1 MRGARVPARRIH
13 CMFARRGSTPTS
25 RLGESRRAPN
35 PRIRGPHMGP
45 VPARDA
51 SGSCACV
58 QRPASRPLGG
68 TADGAANPNGTT
80 CPAAKHGVHTSAGNL
95 AGMERAWRTL
105 WTGRAWRSG
114 RTLRGRS
121 GRAWRT
127 LRTGRGRTGPRGP
140 GGPSRGR
147 TLAGA
152 DLVGLAAPPA
162 ANGLAGVPA
171 PAVRGCV
178 RQLGGYQRRE
188 RQRRERQRR
197 E

>member
-95 AGMERAWRTL
+95 AGMERAGVADQAGLADRADL
-105 WTGRAWRSG
+105 AGAGRASRTGRASRAG
-114 RTLRGRS
+114 RTR
-121 GRAWRT
+121 RT
-127 LRTGRGRTGPRGP
+127 R
-140 GGPSRGR
+140 RGR
-147 TLAGA
+147 TLWAWRPA
-152 DLVGLAAPPA
+152 PA